1 MADIGNMFGAGGVDT
16 YMGVPRCDDPGA
28 PGASAALLGAP
39 CATPYPAV
47 GAYCAGAPAA
57 IREAAASYASNR
69 SHVNFDLAREALPDG
84 ALVDC
89 GDLAFDP
96 EDAPGNRER
105 IQRSVAQVLA
115 GGAVPIVLGGDDSI
129 PIPMLRA
136 HDVHGPLTV
145 VQIDAHIDWR
155 DSVQGERE
163 GLSSTMRRASEMDHV
178 ERIIQVGA
186 RGIGSARPDDW
197 QAARDWGVHFVTAEQ
212 VAREGIAPV
221 LEQLPAGGPVV
232 VMLDCDALDPSI
244 MPAVIGRTPGGL
256 GYWDVLGLVRGTAER
271 SRLVGFSMVEFMPEQ
286 DIQGLGAMLA
296 AQLLTSTCGVI
307 HASR

>member
-1 MADIGNMFGAGGVDT
+1 MADIGNMFGADGVDT
-16 YMGVPRCDDPGA
+16 FMGVPRCDDPGT
-28 PGASAALLGAP
+28 PGASAVLLGAP

-47 GAYCAGAPAA
+47 GAYCADAPAA
-57 IREAAASYASNR
+57 IRRVAASYAANR
-69 SHVNFDLAREALPDG
+69 SHVNFDLGREALPDG

-89 GDLAFDP
+89 GDLAFDT
-96 EDAPGNRER
+96 EDAAGNRER
-105 IQRSVAQVLA
+105 IQEAVARVLA
-115 GGAVPIVLGGDDSI
+115 GGAVPVVLGGDDSI

-155 DSVQGERE
+155 DSVGGERQ

-178 ERIIQVGA
+178 ERIVQVGA

-197 QAARDWGVHFVTAEQ
+197 QAARAWGVHFVTAEQ
-212 VAREGIAPV
+212 VTREGIAPV
-221 LEQLPAGGPVV
+221 LEQLPEGGPVV

-256 GYWDVLGLVRGTAER
+256 GYWDVLGLIRGVAR
-271 SRLVGFSMVEFMPEQ
+271 RGHMVGFSMVEFMPSQ
-286 DIQGLGAMLA
+286 DVDGLGAGLA
-296 AQLLTSTCGVI
+296 AQLLTSTCGII